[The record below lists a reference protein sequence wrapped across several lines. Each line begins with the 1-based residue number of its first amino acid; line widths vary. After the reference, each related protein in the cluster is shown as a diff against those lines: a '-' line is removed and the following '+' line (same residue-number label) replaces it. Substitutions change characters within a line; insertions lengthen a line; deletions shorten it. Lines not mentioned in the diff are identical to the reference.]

1 MGVAADGAEARPG
14 CDRESGDE
22 VGWSYK
28 HLVTQFTEQIGLTPK
43 VLARVL
49 RFGRAADLLQRSAR
63 GQLAEIANDCGYY
76 DQAHFTRDFHAFAGV
91 TPTELLAS
99 RLPDGGGFAV

>member
-1 MGVAADGAEARPG
+1 MIGDLA
-14 CDRESGDE
+14 DE
-22 VGWSYK
+22 VGWSHK

-49 RFGRAADLLQRSAR
+49 RFGRAAHLLQQSHR
-63 GQLAEIANDCGYY
+63 GQLAEIANACGYF

-91 TPTELLAS
+91 TPTQLLS
-99 RLPDGGGFAV
+99 SQLPDGGGFVA